1 MAQHMAV
8 LVFDERKDIMN
19 TIEGRNPVFEALSAG
34 VSIDKILVSETA
46 QRGAL
51 GKLLKLAKEK
61 GINVQFVNPK
71 KISEVSSTEVNQGIV
86 AFCAEAD
93 YVSVDEILNKAEKE
107 GHPPFIIICDEISDP
122 HNLGAIIRTA
132 NCVGADG
139 VIIPKNRSVGLTATV
154 NKTSAGALNYTP
166 VAKVT
171 NLAKTI
177 DELKKQG
184 VWVTGAD
191 MDGEND
197 LFSSDMLGAIAIVVG
212 AEGKGISRLV
222 KEKCDFLVRIPMC
235 GEINSLN
242 ASVAA
247 SLMMYE
253 VLRTRSRKG

>member
-1 MAQHMAV
+1 
-8 LVFDERKDIMN
+8 MN
-19 TIEGRNPVFEALSAG
+19 TIEGRNPVCEALLAG
-34 VSIDKILVSETA
+34 ISIDKILISETA
-46 QRGAL
+46 QRGTL
-51 GKLLKLAKEK
+51 GKLMRLAKEK
-61 GINVQFVNPK
+61 SVNVQFVNPK
-71 KISEVSSTEVNQGIV
+71 KISEISETESNQGVV
-86 AFCAEAD
+86 AFCAEAS
-93 YVSVDEILNKAEKE
+93 YVSVDEILERAGKK
-107 GHPPFIIICDEISDP
+107 GHPPFVIIADEISDP

-132 NCVGADG
+132 NAVGADG

-154 NKTSAGALNYTP
+154 NKTSAGALSYTP

-177 DELKKQG
+177 DDLKKKG

-191 MDGEND
+191 MDGESD
-197 LFSSDMLGAIAIVVG
+197 LFSSDMSGAIAIVVG

-222 KEKCDFLVRIPMC
+222 KEKCDFMVRIPMC

-253 VLRTRSRKG
+253 VLRARS

>member
-1 MAQHMAV
+1 MS
-8 LVFDERKDIMN
+8 
-19 TIEGRNPVFEALSAG
+19 TIEGRNPVTEAIASGA
-34 VSIDKILVSETA
+34 SIDKILISETA
-46 QRGAL
+46 QRNSL
-51 GKLLKLAKEK
+51 GKLLRLAKEN

-71 KISEVSSTEVNQGIV
+71 KISEIAETESNQGVI
-86 AFCAEAD
+86 AYASEAS
-93 YVSVDEILNKAEKE
+93 YVSLDDIFKRAEEKGE
-107 GHPPFIIICDEISDP
+107 PPFIIIADEITDP

-132 NCVGADG
+132 NATGVHG
-139 VIIPKNRSVGLTATV
+139 VIIGKNRSVGLTATV

-177 DELKKQG
+177 DELKTRG

-191 MDGEND
+191 MSGESE
-197 LFSSDMLGAIAIVVG
+197 LFCSDMSGAIAIVVG

-222 KEKCDFLVRIPMC
+222 KEKCDFLVQIPMC

-253 VLRTRSRKG
+253 VLRNRRG